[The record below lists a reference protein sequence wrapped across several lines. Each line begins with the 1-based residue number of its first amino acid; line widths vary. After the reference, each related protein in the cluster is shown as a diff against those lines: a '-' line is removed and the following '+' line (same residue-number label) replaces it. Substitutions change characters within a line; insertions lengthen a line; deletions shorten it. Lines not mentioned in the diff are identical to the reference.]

1 MFNFMADLRETIYRK
16 LFNVALTNIE
26 TVKVE
31 DKSIERV
38 KLSVEAAL
46 QFLQQSKNYPYK
58 DKLILQLFDNI
69 SVKSSIQQ
77 LSKVRT
83 IILIGMIIIKI
94 DLIGKHIEN
103 I

>member
-1 MFNFMADLRETIYRK
+1 MADLKETLYRK

-46 QFLQQSKNYPYK
+46 QFLQQSKDYPPH
-58 DKLILQLFDNI
+58 
-69 SVKSSIQQ
+69 
-77 LSKVRT
+77 LSGASAPHCVSGLLSGRGGR
-83 IILIGMIIIKI
+83 L
-94 DLIGKHIEN
+94 
-103 I
+103 